1 MEASVLWSALQRA
14 TDHARNVGA
23 LHSFES
29 DQRVIEDGGVRFL
42 IRRLTRAARAEFKNK
57 RRAAGP
63 SSGDPFLPY
72 DPDLFVAD
80 VSPTHVALL
89 NKFNL
94 LPHHLLIVTR
104 QFEPQDVLLDQD
116 DIAALRT
123 CLSEIDGLVFYNG
136 GVAAGA
142 SQPHKHLQM
151 IPLPLCAGGR
161 PTPIDE
167 VLDSVRGRSGIFTVP
182 ALAFRHAFSWLAP
195 DTFTRAFDVTAFAR
209 LYEAM
214 LAQIGVNAIER
225 DGERFQSAPWNLLVT
240 RRWML
245 AAPRVKGDFRRV
257 PINALGF
264 AGSLFV
270 RDDAQLAT
278 IKHAGPMAA
287 LRDVTGR

>member
-1 MEASVLWSALQRA
+1 MEAGVLWSALQHA
-14 TDHARNVGA
+14 TDHALKVGA

-29 DQRVIEDGGVRFL
+29 ERRVIEDGGVRFL
-42 IRRLTRAARAEFKNK
+42 IRRLTRVARAEFENR

-63 SSGDPFLPY
+63 SAGDPFLPY

-104 QFEPQDVLLDQD
+104 QFRPQDALLDQH
-116 DIAALRT
+116 DIAALGA
-123 CLSEIDGLVFYNG
+123 CLAEIDALIFYNG
-136 GVAAGA
+136 GAVAGA

-151 IPLPLCAGGR
+151 IPLPLDVKCRA
-161 PTPIDE
+161 TPIDD
-167 VLDSVRGRSGIFTVP
+167 VLDDVRGRSGVFTVP
-182 ALAFRHAFSWLAP
+182 ALSFRHAFSWLAP
-195 DTFTRAFDVTAFAR
+195 DLFQGALEVAAFAK

-214 LAQIGVNAIER
+214 LAQIGVNATEH
-225 DGERFQSAPWNLLVT
+225 DGERLQSAPWNLLVT

-245 AAPRVKGDFRRV
+245 AAPRVKGDFKRV

-270 RDDAQLAT
+270 RDDAQLAA
-278 IKHAGPMAA
+278 IKRAGPMAA
-287 LRDVTGR
+287 LREVTGG